1 MAAADGGDSG
11 GAGGAAEGA
20 AGGGGEASSEEAAA
34 AASIEADI
42 LSSPVFLRRKLEVV
56 QKELEATNAEIEE
69 ARGRLDQAKE
79 EWQPQLDELEREY
92 ARIQSRMSDQGAGSD
107 AAATV
112 QVVRQVLGV
121 LDTFE
126 RAFGS
131 VRASTDEEREV
142 ERQYREVADLILE
155 TFEKLG
161 VEAVETVGKE
171 FDYEVHQAVL
181 QRPSDRYE
189 EGIVCEELQKGFK
202 LGDQLVRAAMV
213 AVAA

>member
-1 MAAADGGDSG
+1 MAGDDSD
-11 GAGGAAEGA
+11 GAGGEEGAAEGA
-20 AGGGGEASSEEAAA
+20 SSSSSEETAAEA

-56 QKELEATNAEIEE
+56 QKELEATEAELEE
-69 ARGRLDQAKE
+69 ARGRLGQAKE

-92 ARIQSRMSDQGAGSD
+92 ARIQSRMSDQSAGSD

-181 QRPSDRYE
+181 QRPSDQFE

>member
-1 MAAADGGDSG
+1 MAAGDSDG
-11 GAGGAAEGA
+11 EAEGA
-20 AGGGGEASSEEAAA
+20 AGGGGSGGETSSSSDETAEA
-34 AASIEADI
+34 IETDI

-56 QKELEATNAEIEE
+56 QKELEVTNAELEE
-69 ARGRLDQAKE
+69 ARGRLESAKE
-79 EWQPQLDELEREY
+79 EWQPQLDELEKEY

>member
-1 MAAADGGDSG
+1 
-11 GAGGAAEGA
+11 
-20 AGGGGEASSEEAAA
+20 
-34 AASIEADI
+34 
-42 LSSPVFLRRKLEVV
+42 LRRKLEVV

-79 EWQPQLDELEREY
+79 EWQPQLDELEKEY
-92 ARIQSRMSDQGAGSD
+92 ARIQSRMSDQSAGSD